1 MSLFDGQPDAPA
13 ASKRV
18 PLASQ
23 PLAERMRPRTLAE
36 YSGQHHLL
44 GPGKPLR
51 VQIERDALDQSG
63 VGSMILWGPPGSGK
77 TTLAKII
84 AETTQA
90 NFIEFSAVM
99 SGIKEIK
106 QVMATAAQAAE
117 MHSRT
122 ILFVDEI
129 HRFNKAQQDAFLPY
143 VERGTIR
150 LIGATTENPSFEVIS
165 ALLSRCR
172 VYVLQPLS
180 EDHIAHLL
188 RRALE
193 DPARGLGSLNLAAD
207 DEALALIAN
216 YSSGDCRAAYNTLE
230 VAAQLA
236 QEPNTLEVAAQLP
249 QEPNQPIRAVGAA
262 ESNQPI
268 RAVGAA
274 DISPALQRGE
284 SVESEELKSRRDD
297 ALKGHDFSRAESAQK
312 DDRALAPAK
321 TSQPHNRITKEIAT
335 EAVQQRV
342 LIYDKNGEEHY
353 NLISALHK
361 SVRNSDPDAALYWLA
376 RMFAAGE
383 DPLYLAR
390 RVVRMAVEDIGLAAP
405 EALNLCLS
413 AKEAIDFLGSP
424 EGDLALAEAVVYLCL
439 APKSNAVYTAYAAVQ
454 SEIEHTRQEPVP
466 LHLRNAPTRLM
477 KELDYGRGYL
487 YAHDEEGK
495 VADMDCLP
503 DSLRGRSYYKPT
515 QEGREKLLAQRMED
529 IRTLRL
535 RKHGGA

>member
-1 MSLFDGQPDAPA
+1 MSLFDGLPDQPQTSTKGLPHPVAGA
-13 ASKRV
+13 
-18 PLASQ
+18 
-23 PLAERMRPRTLAE
+23 PLAERMRPRTLEE
-36 YSGQHHLL
+36 YSGQEHLL
-44 GPGKPLR
+44 GQGKPLR
-51 VQIERDALDQSG
+51 VQIEWEAAG
-63 VGSMILWGPPGSGK
+63 ATNTGSMILWGPPGVGK

-84 AETTQA
+84 AEATRA
-90 NFIEFSAVM
+90 NFVEFSAVM

-106 QVMATAAQAAE
+106 QVMASAEQAAE

-150 LIGATTENPSFEVIS
+150 LIGATTENPSFEIIS

-172 VYVLQPLS
+172 VYVLHPLS
-180 EDHIAHLL
+180 EERIVALL
-188 RRALE
+188 RRAVE
-193 DPARGLGSLNLAAD
+193 DPERGLGGLGLSAD
-207 DEALALIAN
+207 DEALELIAS
-216 YSSGDCRAAYNTLE
+216 YSSGDCRNAYNTLE

-236 QEPNTLEVAAQLP
+236 T
-249 QEPNQPIRAVGAA
+249 
-262 ESNQPI
+262 
-268 RAVGAA
+268 A
-274 DISPALQRGE
+274 DAKRI
-284 SVESEELKSRRDD
+284 D
-297 ALKGHDFSRAESAQK
+297 KGV
-312 DDRALAPAK
+312 
-321 TSQPHNRITKEIAT
+321 AT

-342 LIYDKNGEEHY
+342 LMYDKTGEEHY

-413 AKEAIDFLGSP
+413 AKETLDFLGSP
-424 EGDLALAEAVVYLCL
+424 EGDLALAEAVVYLSL
-439 APKSNAVYTAYAAVQ
+439 APKSNSVYTAYAAVQ
-454 SEIEHTRQEPVP
+454 QEIEHTRQEPVP

-477 KELDYGRGYL
+477 KELEYGAGYK
-487 YAHDEEGK
+487 YAHDEEGR

-503 DSLRGRSYYKPT
+503 DSLKGRSYYQPT
-515 QEGREKLLAQRMED
+515 QEGREKQLAQRMEEIRK
-529 IRTLRL
+529 IRTGKR
-535 RKHGGA
+535 GAK

>member
-1 MSLFDGQPDAPA
+1 MSLFDGAPDEPMLS
-13 ASKRV
+13 SKGPR
-18 PLASQ
+18 LTRSGA
-23 PLAERMRPRTLAE
+23 PLAERMRPHSLE
-36 YSGQHHLL
+36 EFVGQEHLI

-51 VQIERDALDQSG
+51 VQIERDDS
-63 VGSMILWGPPGSGK
+63 GSMIFWGPPGVGK

-84 AETTQA
+84 AETTRA
-90 NFIEFSAVM
+90 NFVEFSAVM

-106 QVMATAAQAAE
+106 QVMASAAQAAE
-117 MHSRT
+117 YHSRT

-150 LIGATTENPSFEVIS
+150 LIGATTENPSFEIIS

-180 EDHIAHLL
+180 EDQITALL

-193 DPARGLGSLNLAAD
+193 DTERGLGGKDLTGD
-207 DEALALIAN
+207 DDALTLIAG

-236 QEPNTLEVAAQLP
+236 DQEQKRIDKA
-249 QEPNQPIRAVGAA
+249 IAA
-262 ESNQPI
+262 EAI
-268 RAVGAA
+268 
-274 DISPALQRGE
+274 
-284 SVESEELKSRRDD
+284 
-297 ALKGHDFSRAESAQK
+297 
-312 DDRALAPAK
+312 
-321 TSQPHNRITKEIAT
+321 
-335 EAVQQRV
+335 QQRV
-342 LIYDKNGEEHY
+342 LMYDKSGEEHY

-361 SVRNSDPDAALYWLA
+361 SVRNSDADAALYWLA

-439 APKSNAVYTAYAAVQ
+439 APKSNSVYTAYGAVL
-454 SEIEHTRQEPVP
+454 EEVEHTRQEPVP

-477 KELDYGRGYL
+477 KELGYAKGYR
-487 YAHDEEGK
+487 YAHDEQDRI
-495 VADMDCLP
+495 ADMDCLP
-503 DSLRGRSYYKPT
+503 ESLKGRSYFHPT
-515 QEGREKLLAQRMED
+515 QEGREKLLAARMEEIRQ
-529 IRTLRL
+529 IRTNKRH
-535 RKHGGA
+535 RE

>member
-1 MSLFDGQPDAPA
+1 MSLFDGELEGPRHS
-13 ASKRV
+13 SKTTPYAV
-18 PLASQ
+18 AGA
-23 PLAERMRPRTLAE
+23 PLAERMRPRSLEE
-36 YSGQHHLL
+36 YVGQEHLL

-51 VQIERDALDQSG
+51 VQIERDDS
-63 VGSMILWGPPGSGK
+63 GSMIFWGPPGVGK

-84 AETTQA
+84 AETTKA

-106 QVMATAAQAAE
+106 QVMTAAAQAAE
-117 MHSRT
+117 YHSRT
-122 ILFVDEI
+122 ILFIDEI

-150 LIGATTENPSFEVIS
+150 LIGATTENPSFEIIS

-180 EDHIAHLL
+180 EEQIAALL

-193 DPARGLGSLNLAAD
+193 NTERGLGSRGLSAD
-207 DEALALIAN
+207 HDALALMAS
-216 YSSGDCRAAYNTLE
+216 YASGDCRSAYNTLE

-236 QEPNTLEVAAQLP
+236 DEGAKHINK
-249 QEPNQPIRAVGAA
+249 AV
-262 ESNQPI
+262 
-268 RAVGAA
+268 
-274 DISPALQRGE
+274 
-284 SVESEELKSRRDD
+284 
-297 ALKGHDFSRAESAQK
+297 
-312 DDRALAPAK
+312 
-321 TSQPHNRITKEIAT
+321 AT
-335 EAVQQRV
+335 EAIQQRV
-342 LIYDKNGEEHY
+342 LMYDKSGEEHY

-439 APKSNAVYTAYAAVQ
+439 APKSNSVYTAYGAVLG
-454 SEIEHTRQEPVP
+454 EVEHTRQEPVP

-477 KELDYGRGYL
+477 KELGYAKGYR
-487 YAHDEEGK
+487 YAHDEEDRI
-495 VADMDCLP
+495 ADMDCLP
-503 DSLRGRSYYKPT
+503 DSLKGRSYYHPT
-515 QEGREKLLAQRMED
+515 HEGREKLLAQRMEE
-529 IRTLRL
+529 IREIRAKKRGL
-535 RKHGGA
+535 